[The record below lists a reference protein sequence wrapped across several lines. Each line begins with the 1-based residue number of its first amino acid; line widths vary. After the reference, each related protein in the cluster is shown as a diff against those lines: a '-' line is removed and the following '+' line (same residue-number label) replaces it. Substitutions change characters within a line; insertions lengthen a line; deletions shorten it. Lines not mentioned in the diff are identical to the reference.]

1 MYISPQ
7 LPLIWPLEGKRL
19 ARHNNQ
25 LCCENGHSFDIARQ
39 GYINLLPV
47 QQKNSRDPGDSKEMI
62 ASRHRF
68 LESGHYTPI
77 SKTLNELIPGLLT
90 KSCSINILD
99 AGCGEGFYLQHCQRY
114 LKTTA
119 PDKTIAYLGMDISKA
134 AIIAAA
140 KRAKDITWVVG
151 TNKHPPVETGSI
163 DIAICM
169 FGYYDP
175 AVFARILKPSGYVIL
190 ADPGPEHLLEL
201 RKIIY
206 PYIKESSVQECVTAM
221 DLCNENSLRYSMAL
235 NKEQISDLLIMTPH
249 LYRAPRAGKEAVRD
263 LLEIDLTVDV
273 LFRIYQFEQI

>member
-7 LPLIWPLEGKRL
+7 LPLICPLEGKRL
-19 ARHNNQ
+19 AKNNNQ
-25 LCCENGHSFDIARQ
+25 LCCKNGHGFDIARQ

-47 QQKNSRDPGDSKEMI
+47 QQKNSREPGDSKEMI

-77 SKTLNELIPGLLT
+77 SNTLNELIHGLLT
-90 KSCSINILD
+90 HTDSINILD

-114 LKTTA
+114 LKA
-119 PDKTIAYLGMDISKA
+119 MSPDKKIACLGMDISKP

-151 TNKHPPVETGSI
+151 TNKHPPVEAGSI

-175 AVFARILKPSGYVIL
+175 AVFARILKPGGYIIL
-190 ADPGPEHLLEL
+190 ADSGPEHLLEL

-206 PYIKESSVQECVTAM
+206 PYIKESSMQEYVTAM
-221 DLCNENSLRYSMAL
+221 DFRNENSLKYTMTL
-235 NKEQISDLLIMTPH
+235 NKEQIADLLTMTPH
-249 LYRAPRAGKEAVRD
+249 LYRAPRAGKEAAGEV
-263 LLEIDLTVDV
+263 LEMDLTVDV
-273 LFRIYQFEQI
+273 LFRTFQLKQV